1 MIRFMFKIGDFS
13 KLAQVST
20 RMLRHYDQ
28 LGLLVPSHID
38 EWTGYRYYTIDQLP
52 RLHRLIALKE
62 LGFSL
67 EQVAQLLREDEVP
80 VEQLRGMLR
89 MRQAELEQEVREG
102 QFRLAEVEGR
112 LRQIEQ
118 AGKPS
123 DYEIVVKP
131 VEPQPVASVRQVVPH
146 ASEMDYYCRTLY
158 ERLYAGLAGL
168 KIKPLE
174 PEITIY
180 HAEEYTEVDLD
191 VETSVV
197 VDEAIVQHPPADEVV
212 AFRTVPGAE
221 LAAALI
227 YEGPFAEIQPAILE
241 LLRWVGMHQHTPAG
255 PLRELHL
262 SGPAHVKGHPVESA
276 IVELQLPIARVDQP
290 G

>member
-1 MIRFMFKIGDFS
+1 MFKIGDFS

-28 LGLLVPSHID
+28 LGLLVPSHVD

-89 MRQAELEQEVREG
+89 MRQAELEQEIRAG
-102 QFRLAEVEGR
+102 QFRLTEVEGR

-131 VEPQPVASVRQVVPH
+131 VDAQPVASVRQVIPH
-146 ASEMDYYCRTLY
+146 ASEMNYFCRVLY
-158 ERLYAGLAGL
+158 ERLYAGLASL
-168 KIKPLE
+168 KIRPLG
-174 PEITIY
+174 PEMTIY

-191 VETSVV
+191 VETAVA
-197 VDEAIVQHPPADEVV
+197 VDEAVVQRPPDTAVDDVI
-212 AFRTVPGAE
+212 AFRTAPAAE

-241 LLRWVGMHQHTPAG
+241 LLRWVGMHRHTPAG

-262 SGPAHVKGHPVESA
+262 SGPAHVAGRPVETA
-276 IVELQLPIARVDQP
+276 VVELQLPIAPVD
-290 G
+290 

>member
-1 MIRFMFKIGDFS
+1 MFKIGDFS
-13 KLAQVST
+13 KLAQVSS

-67 EQVAQLLREDEVP
+67 EQVAQLLQEDEVP

-89 MRQAELEQEVREG
+89 MRQAELEQELRAG

-112 LRQIEQ
+112 LWQIER

-158 ERLYAGLAGL
+158 ERLYSSLASL
-168 KIKPLE
+168 EIKPLE

-180 HAEEYTEVDLD
+180 HAEEYTEIDLD
-191 VETSVV
+191 VETAVV
-197 VDEAIVQHPPADEVV
+197 VDENIVPRPPAGDVEGFI
-212 AFRTVPGAE
+212 AFRTVPGAD

-262 SGPAHVKGHPVESA
+262 SGPAHVKGLPVDSA
-276 IVELQLPIARVDQP
+276 IVELQLPIARVDQL